1 MNLTIAVISV
11 VRQRIDRPFSHGEY
25 HRSCLLR
32 KALHQLSPRGCV
44 NPDPWLTLRYLTQPL
59 GDDLPLLVLRLL
71 VEVERE
77 VLLVEALLAEV
88 VELQLPGEVPE
99 KIN

>member
-1 MNLTIAVISV
+1 MNPPPSL
-11 VRQRIDRPFSHGEY
+11 Y
-25 HRSCLLR
+25 HATS
-32 KALHQLSPRGCV
+32 
-44 NPDPWLTLRYLTQPL
+44 L
-59 GDDLPLLVLRLL
+59 GDDLPLLALRFL